1 MKIYKVLNAKMFL
14 SSPNPSFGCDL
25 ICAQGD
31 IEIQSSLGKS
41 LSPKNLIVL
50 KLE

>member
-1 MKIYKVLNAKMFL
+1 MKKKSELLNAKTFL
-14 SSPNPSFGCDL
+14 SKHPSFGCDL
-25 ICAQGD
+25 ICARYY

-50 KLE
+50 KLK